1 MWKLDSFKSLFSKPP
16 ASNVSGVTIL
26 LLQKRLERFST
37 EQLML
42 AMKRGW
48 RREHDP
54 VTFFA
59 TSLDG
64 EGAVIKFN
72 AMFITRQHCDRRIDG
87 RQLGNQ
93 SLPAWADHA
102 AHSSLTYACPEGIPV
117 GETRDTFYGFLGLFC
132 AELLSENVSALLFT
146 EEQVLLRNSP
156 MLKGKLQSGNKVNPL
171 LLSAAPSSWQ
181 RGTPLSPKTDSGNLP
196 AIDRMPEQLTE
207 NVTF

>member
-48 RREHDP
+48 RREPDP

-72 AMFITRQHCDRRIDG
+72 AMFITMQHCDRRIDG

-132 AELLSENVSALLFT
+132 AKLLSENVSALLFT
-146 EEQVLLRNSP
+146 EEHVLLRNSP
-156 MLKGKLQSGNKVNPL
+156 TLKMRLQSGNKVNPL
-171 LLSAAPSSWQ
+171 LLSVAS
-181 RGTPLSPKTDSGNLP
+181 R
-196 AIDRMPEQLTE
+196 
-207 NVTF
+207 

>member
-1 MWKLDSFKSLFSKPP
+1 MWKLASLKTLFGKPP

-26 LLQKRLERFST
+26 LLQKRLERLST
-37 EQLML
+37 EQLTL

-48 RREHDP
+48 RREHYP

-72 AMFITRQHCDRRIDG
+72 AMFITMEHCDRRIDG
-87 RQLGNQ
+87 RQLGDQ

-102 AHSSLTYACPEGIPV
+102 AHSSVTYACPGGVPV
-117 GETRDTFYGFLGLFC
+117 GETRDTFYGFLCLFC

-146 EEQVLLRNSP
+146 EEHVLLRNSP
-156 MLKGKLQSGNKVNPL
+156 KLKRELQSGKKVNPL
-171 LLSAAPSSWQ
+171 LLSAA
-181 RGTPLSPKTDSGNLP
+181 LS
-196 AIDRMPEQLTE
+196 
-207 NVTF
+207 

>member
-1 MWKLDSFKSLFSKPP
+1 MWKLGSLKSLFSKPP

-26 LLQKRLERFST
+26 LLQKRLESFST
-37 EQLML
+37 EQLTL

-72 AMFITRQHCDRRIDG
+72 AMFITMQHFDRRIDG
-87 RQLGNQ
+87 RQPGDQ
-93 SLPAWADHA
+93 SLPGWANHA
-102 AHSSLTYACPEGIPV
+102 AYSSLTYACPGGIPL
-117 GETRDTFYGFLGLFC
+117 GEIRDTFYGFLGLFC
-132 AELLSENVSALLFT
+132 AELLRENVSALLFT
-146 EEQVLLRNSP
+146 EEHVLLRNSP

-171 LLSAAPSSWQ
+171 LLSDEL
-181 RGTPLSPKTDSGNLP
+181 R
-196 AIDRMPEQLTE
+196 
-207 NVTF
+207 